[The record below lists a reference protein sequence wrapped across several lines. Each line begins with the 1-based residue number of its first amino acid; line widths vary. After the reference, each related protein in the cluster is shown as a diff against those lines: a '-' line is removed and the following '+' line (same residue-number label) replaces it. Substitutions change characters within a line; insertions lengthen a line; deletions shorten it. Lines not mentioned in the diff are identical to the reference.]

1 MTGTKS
7 SAAGT
12 PLPVICNYQR
22 IYVYDEEYQNFMKIA
37 QFGSFHGYIHVPE
50 AIERRFI
57 IVWQHLVTQETLS
70 AGVLYAASR
79 RISA

>member
-12 PLPVICNYQR
+12 PLPVICNYQH
-22 IYVYDEEYQNFMKIA
+22 IYVYDEELQNFLIR

>member
-12 PLPVICNYQR
+12 PLPVICNYQH
-22 IYVYDEEYQNFMKIA
+22 IYVYDKEYQKIP

>member
-12 PLPVICNYQR
+12 PLPVICNYQHF
-22 IYVYDEEYQNFMKIA
+22 YVYDKKYQNLIS
-37 QFGSFHGYIHVPE
+37 QFGSFHGDIHVPE

>member
-12 PLPVICNYQR
+12 PLPVICNYQH
-22 IYVYDEEYQNFMKIA
+22 IYLYDEEYKLDMKIP

-57 IVWQHLVTQETLS
+57 MVWQHLVTHETLS

>member
-12 PLPVICNYQR
+12 PLPVICNYQH
-22 IYVYDEEYQNFMKIA
+22 IYVYDKEYQNLIP
-37 QFGSFHGYIHVPE
+37 QFGSFHGYTHVPE

>member
-12 PLPVICNYQR
+12 PLPVICNYQH
-22 IYVYDEEYQNFMKIA
+22 IYVYDEELQNLIS
-37 QFGSFHGYIHVPE
+37 QFRSFHGYSHLPE